1 MCVPYI
7 DYDTAREK
15 ATEGEKRVRGQCA
28 LADRLDPRRSRQALG
43 AMCGSFGVNVHRPE
57 GERER
62 ERVLLATW
70 STQRIEERAISCLL
84 DHRCLIQ
91 PSANET
97 CSLCDA
103 KGKTVRERTY

>member
-62 ERVLLATW
+62 ESAAGHLEHSKDR
-70 STQRIEERAISCLL
+70 RAGNQL
-84 DHRCLIQ
+84 
-91 PSANET
+91 PP
-97 CSLCDA
+97 
-103 KGKTVRERTY
+103 